1 MEFLKDLLK
10 INNEIFLMKLAE
22 KQNLDDDNKDKFIQK
37 YNKINN
43 RLFTPC
49 KKYRIDEYKVKVERY
64 ERVHK

>member
-1 MEFLKDLLK
+1 MDFLKDLLE
-10 INNEIFLMKLAE
+10 INNVTYLTKLAV
-22 KQNLDDDNKDKFIQK
+22 KQDLEEDDKEKFIHK